1 MNGNNVVLDTNIVLY
16 LIDGDDL
23 LSQYLQDKVFYLS
36 LINEMELLGFKDI
49 EDSEEIIIGFF
60 LEECSVVEIN
70 KGIKDITIN
79 LRRQYSL
86 KLPDAIVAATAIFLG
101 IPLISADTHFEK
113 VSELTFV
120 LYQPT
125 PKNSPNS

>member
-70 KGIKDITIN
+70 KGIKYITIN